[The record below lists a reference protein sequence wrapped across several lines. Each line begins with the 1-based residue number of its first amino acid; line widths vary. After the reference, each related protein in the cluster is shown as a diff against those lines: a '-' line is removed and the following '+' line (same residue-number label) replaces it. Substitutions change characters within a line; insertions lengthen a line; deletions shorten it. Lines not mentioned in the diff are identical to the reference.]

1 MDSTAS
7 FTHSSHES
15 RAQRRS
21 PGGQAQAAT
30 CVWNGRL
37 PGWRFGSAAICYGTL
52 RKLHRAWGGGGY
64 FFFFFFRR
72 GQKAAPVAGVRGR
85 AAPGAHIPAE
95 PAGLGQAEV
104 LSRLHRHP
112 PVPVP
117 LRATQAQ
124 RRGGL
129 FGVSGLEVFTGA

>member
-1 MDSTAS
+1 MRLERET
-7 FTHSSHES
+7 
-15 RAQRRS
+15 
-21 PGGQAQAAT
+21 PGLAVWICSNLVRDVAQAT
-30 CVWNGRL
+30 
-37 PGWRFGSAAICYGTL
+37 S
-52 RKLHRAWGGGGY
+52 GGGRGGLFFIFY
-64 FFFFFFRR
+64 FPRR